1 MTLPIETK
9 SGLLLDVKLVL
20 SVIQE
25 SMNATKML
33 VPRAQV
39 PFNAPEVRNAYLE
52 NAATKVAAPQTL
64 VGADT
69 DAILQRE
76 SAN

>member
-1 MTLPIETK
+1 
-9 SGLLLDVKLVL
+9 
-20 SVIQE
+20 
-25 SMNATKML
+25 MNATKIL
-33 VPRAQV
+33 VPPALV
-39 PFNAPEVRNAYLE
+39 PFNAPAVHNAYLE

-64 VGADT
+64 AGAAT